1 MKNIDNKNLFLRS
14 GSASGEL
21 LQPRGNSCGVYGN
34 NCGWAQKIGSC
45 YKCLVRILKILSEM
59 SRKDISS
66 DGQESYCRGLV
77 KSMAEIK
84 STQNK
89 IYQSSTFTSMWK
101 NEVLQLYPDDIRSW
115 VWLWWLL
122 FVQSWDSNL
131 VAKKKQ
137 VCSVKRSSMITII
150 HPSIQVISN
159 WEIIICILFQSE
171 KKEVSA

>member
-1 MKNIDNKNLFLRS
+1 MKKIDNKNLSLRP

-21 LQPRGNSCGVYGN
+21 LQPRGNPCGGYGN

-45 YKCLVRILKILSEM
+45 YKCLINILKILSEM

-89 IYQSSTFTSMWK
+89 ICQFFLRACEKWGTAAISEWYWFLSLTMMAPVCPKLGF
-101 NEVLQLYPDDIRSW
+101 QLGCEEEAS
-115 VWLWWLL
+115 LL
-122 FVQSWDSNL
+122 C
-131 VAKKKQ
+131 KKKLHDHHYP
-137 VCSVKRSSMITII
+137 SIDPSI
-150 HPSIQVISN
+150 HPSIHPSDQQLGN
-159 WEIIICILFQSE
+159 
-171 KKEVSA
+171 